1 MQLTSKCTVFLN
13 EIICNK
19 PIILAHLSQSLI
31 HVGELKDTLIV
42 LLLKT
47 THPLSP
53 LINSPDSI
61 AHIKDLAYLSDY
73 GVIRTCLGGAM

>member
-1 MQLTSKCTVFLN
+1 MTS
-13 EIICNK
+13 ED
-19 PIILAHLSQSLI
+19 SDSS
-31 HVGELKDTLIV
+31 LKDTLIV
-42 LLLKT
+42 LLAKT

-61 AHIKDLAYLSDY
+61 AHIKDLTYLSDY